1 MAIEGPDKDR
11 VVVLGD
17 GVDSAELVKSLRKN
31 VGNASIV
38 SLQKISNN
46 NNNTQ
51 DDDQNTSY
59 ASSNTYFGSEYPQH
73 MALSLWRLLLL
84 NFRCCLNIYLTLA
97 RFSFYMSFELQ

>member
-1 MAIEGPDKDR
+1 MAIEGPDKDS

-51 DDDQNTSY
+51 DDDQNTCYESLE
-59 ASSNTYFGSEYPQH
+59 AFTLKFSMLFEH
-73 MALSLWRLLLL
+73 LSDT
-84 NFRCCLNIYLTLA
+84 C
-97 RFSFYMSFELQ
+97 